1 MILRRIESSLEFSP
15 RKRSKIK
22 IRIVFELRTI
32 PSGSYIPPKRG
43 REIKNLLVR
52 REKITVTR
60 TVLERKRTGNAL
72 EERRGAEKKKDR

>member
-52 REKITVTR
+52 RKKITVTR
-60 TVLERKRTGNAL
+60 TVLERKRTGSAL
-72 EERRGAEKKKDR
+72 EERRGAEKKKR